1 MWTADEI
8 ARLSYDHFA
17 ALPKRGKPEPGREW
31 TLLAAVVQ
39 VTECQSRATV
49 KKEVVSL
56 GTGTKCIG
64 RSAMSSKGDVLNDSH
79 AEVIAR
85 RGCVRYL
92 TEQLRRAVCGES
104 NSVFSLGDQ
113 GRWRVQPGVSFLFFT
128 SHTPCGDASIISMM
142 TDSQSQP
149 CPPIKSDTLFNET
162 NLVPEGGALK
172 RKTEEQ
178 GGKTNKF
185 PRLEVLEKSS
195 RALADHQQDGSVVNL
210 ADSSASAENPG
221 PDPKAGGLTNR
232 EPPQPTSPPDIHRTG
247 AKCVVGGPADPLQ
260 PGAQY
265 HCTGG
270 LRVKPGRGE
279 PTLSLS
285 CSDKLAR
292 WGMLGFQGSL
302 LTHYLQ
308 GALYFSAVVVGR
320 CPYSA
325 EVMHRAIVT
334 RCSHVT
340 GLPEGFHLQPPALQ
354 QSSLQF
360 PYSQIQ
366 TESCHQASQGRV
378 SPCGAAI
385 SWCLVPDQ
393 PLDVTANGYKHGVT
407 KTVLGTGKAR
417 SLISKVELFHSFKAL
432 LAATEES
439 QFPLTLRGKEL
450 HTYWDYKQAASSY
463 QEAWL
468 QLRLQA
474 FSLWPRSDRNLL
486 LFN

>member
-8 ARLSYDHFA
+8 ARLCYDHFA

-39 VTECQSRATV
+39 VTEYQSRASV

-104 NSVFSLGDQ
+104 SSVFYLGDQ
-113 GRWRVQPGVSFLFFT
+113 GRWKVQPGISFLFFT
-128 SHTPCGDASIISMM
+128 SHTPCGDASIIPMM
-142 TDSQSQP
+142 TDSKSQP
-149 CPPIKSDTLFNET
+149 CPPIKSDTLFNGT
-162 NLVPEGGALK
+162 NLDPEGGALK

-178 GGKTNKF
+178 RGRTNKF
-185 PRLEVLEKSS
+185 PRLEVLEKMRSS
-195 RALADHQQDGSVVNL
+195 GAWADHQQDGSVVNL
-210 ADSSASAENPG
+210 TESSASAENPG
-221 PDPKAGGLTNR
+221 QDSMAGGLTNR
-232 EPPQPTSPPDIHRTG
+232 ERPQPTIPPEAPDIHRTG
-247 AKCVVGGPADPLQ
+247 AKCVVGGAADPLQ
-260 PGAQY
+260 PGAHY

-292 WGMLGFQGSL
+292 WVMLGFQGSL

-334 RCSHVT
+334 RSD
-340 GLPEGFHLQPPALQ
+340 
-354 QSSLQF
+354 S
-360 PYSQIQ
+360 
-366 TESCHQASQGRV
+366 
-378 SPCGAAI
+378 
-385 SWCLVPDQ
+385 
-393 PLDVTANGYKHGVT
+393 GV
-407 KTVLGTGKAR
+407 R
-417 SLISKVELFHSFKAL
+417 
-432 LAATEES
+432 
-439 QFPLTLRGKEL
+439 
-450 HTYWDYKQAASSY
+450 
-463 QEAWL
+463 
-468 QLRLQA
+468 
-474 FSLWPRSDRNLL
+474 
-486 LFN
+486 